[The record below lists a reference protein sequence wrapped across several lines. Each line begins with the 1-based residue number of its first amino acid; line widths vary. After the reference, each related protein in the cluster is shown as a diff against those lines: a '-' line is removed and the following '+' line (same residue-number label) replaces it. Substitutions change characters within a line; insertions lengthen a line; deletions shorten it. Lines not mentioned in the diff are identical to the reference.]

1 MGVRTGLPRYKGVH
15 LEDERLYLLLDCYL
29 AGEASAADA
38 QAVQQWLAEDPA
50 HALLLDDLRLI
61 KRVIAD
67 KAPHSGTDAAW
78 AKAVKALKV
87 AHPPP
92 PRVSRRLLVAALA
105 AAALVMLLVGGPG
118 VRGLLRR
125 TPQWT
130 EYATAAAQRMV
141 IRLQDGTQ
149 VTIAPKSRVRYTADY
164 ATAHRDLY
172 LDGEAYFQVAPDSQR
187 PLRVHTTRSVTEDLG
202 TAFVVRAYDQT
213 ATEVVVAE
221 GRVAL
226 WRVDTTAAARARG
239 PRPDAPSA
247 ALVLEARDLGRL
259 DPSGVATLRRGVDV
273 DRQLAWTRGVLAFDG
288 TPLREAVRTLG
299 RWYDVEIR
307 LDDADSALAGRRF
320 TATFT
325 NEPIDLVLQ
334 RIALTLGLRVE
345 SVGESVFVLR
355 PGLRARARH

>member
-1 MGVRTGLPRYKGVH
+1 MH
-15 LEDERLYLLLDCYL
+15 LEDERLYLLLDRYL

-38 QAVQQWLAEDPA
+38 QAVREWLAADAE
-50 HALLLDDLRLI
+50 HALLLDDLRLV

-67 KAPHSGTDAAW
+67 KPPHSSTNAAW
-78 AKAVKALKV
+78 AKALKALEV
-87 AHPPP
+87 AHPAQ

-105 AAALVMLLVGGPG
+105 AAAVVIGLIAGPG
-118 VRGLLRR
+118 VGGLLRR
-125 TPQWT
+125 TPQWR

-164 ATAHRDLY
+164 GTAHRDLY

-187 PLRVHTTRSVTEDLG
+187 PLRVHTAGSVTEDLG
-202 TAFVVRAYDQT
+202 TAFVIRAYADQI

-226 WRVDTTAAARARG
+226 WRA
-239 PRPDAPSA
+239 RPDTIAVEAPP
-247 ALVLEARDLGRL
+247 ALVLSARDLGQL
-259 DPSGVATLRRGVDV
+259 GASGDATLRRGVDV

-345 SVGESVFVLR
+345 RADGSVFLLR
-355 PGLRARARH
+355 NGR

>member
-1 MGVRTGLPRYKGVH
+1 MH
-15 LEDERLYLLLDCYL
+15 LEDERLYLLLDRYL

-38 QAVQQWLAEDPA
+38 QAVREWLAADAE

-67 KAPHSGTDAAW
+67 KPPHSSTNAAW
-78 AKAVKALKV
+78 AKALKALEV
-87 AHPPP
+87 ARPAQ
-92 PRVSRRLLVAALA
+92 PRVPRRLLVAALA
-105 AAALVMLLVGGPG
+105 AAAVVIALIGGPG
-118 VRGLLRR
+118 VGGLLRR
-125 TPQWT
+125 APQWR

-164 ATAHRDLY
+164 GTAHRDLY

-187 PLRVHTTRSVTEDLG
+187 PLRVHTAGSVTEDLG
-202 TAFVVRAYDQT
+202 TAFVIRAYADQI

-226 WRVDTTAAARARG
+226 WRA
-239 PRPDAPSA
+239 RPDTIAVEAPP
-247 ALVLEARDLGRL
+247 ALVLGARDLGQLRA
-259 DPSGVATLRRGVDV
+259 SGDATLRRGVDV

-345 SVGESVFVLR
+345 RADGSVFLLR
-355 PGLRARARH
+355 NDR